1 MYFVVCV
8 FLILFFFGLLSSL
21 SEVKWCL
28 FSRLKTEDTKEESGR
43 GGVEKTRG
51 EEMSAQSFVKYSPND
66 GPHVGIVEMEF
77 LVG

>member
-1 MYFVVCV
+1 M
-8 FLILFFFGLLSSL
+8 
-21 SEVKWCL
+21 